1 MKKIAD
7 LYGSFRRLNVPTQI
21 WMMLVLAPANFL
33 TLGTSDGPLGAII
46 PLLSMLGF
54 VPNLVI
60 AWLQNG
66 FSAALALP
74 HLMFWT
80 PQVLILGAYLAQT
93 PANTSFAYIT
103 YALVFVVN
111 TISLLFD
118 LREIAK
124 WFGGH
129 RSVA

>member
-1 MKKIAD
+1 MKKITD
-7 LYGSFRRLNVPTQI
+7 LYASFRRLTLPTQV

-33 TLGTSDGPLGAII
+33 TLALVNGPLGLII

-60 AWLQNG
+60 AWVPNG
-66 FSAALALP
+66 FSAAMALP
-74 HLMFWT
+74 HLLFWS
-80 PQVLILGAYLAQT
+80 PQVLILGAYLTQT
-93 PANTSFAYIT
+93 PANAGFAHIA

-118 LREIAK
+118 IRETTK
-124 WFGGH
+124 WFGGQK
-129 RSVA
+129 SVA